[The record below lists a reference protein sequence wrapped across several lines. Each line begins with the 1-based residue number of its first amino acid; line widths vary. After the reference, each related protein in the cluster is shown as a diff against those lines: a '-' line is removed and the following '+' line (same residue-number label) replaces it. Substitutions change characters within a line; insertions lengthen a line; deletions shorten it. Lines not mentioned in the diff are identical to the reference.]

1 MSFIEKLENEL
12 NVSTTENGALG
23 YKTTKSALVDF
34 NFKVSSYRNRS
45 PKTIIR
51 EFKEVWGENKEL
63 AYKYLFFARDIREGL
78 GERRLFRTILPTIEK
93 YLDENVFD
101 LIMEF
106 GRADDMFA
114 LKGTSLEDKM
124 VKYIQN
130 TLIQDTINSN
140 ECESVSLLAKWLPSP
155 TTSSKETRELAKW
168 LYKKMGLTEKE
179 YRKILSG
186 LRKYLDVTEKK
197 MCAKQWGEIDYS
209 KVSSQANL
217 RYNNAFLRND
227 EERRRNYLSDLEK
240 GKTKINS
247 STLFPHDIVYKY
259 RSGSNYDIAF
269 EEMWKALPDYVKGNS
284 NTLAV
289 RDGSGSMT
297 WNGVGRS
304 GAKPIDV
311 ATALSIYFSERAEGQ
326 FKNKFITFS
335 SRPELVDLS
344 RLNSLKDKIVKCSR
358 YNDCSNTDIAKTF
371 DLVLDVAV
379 NNKLKQEEI
388 PNLLI
393 ISDMEFNGA
402 FCGNETKLFDGIAK
416 KWKSYGYEMPRLIFW
431 NICSRTDTIPLTQN
445 KNGVVLISGFSPA
458 IVNMVLSEKLNPY
471 DALVEQLN
479 KERYAKVVLKEE
491 DK

>member
-1 MSFIEKLENEL
+1 
-12 NVSTTENGALG
+12 
-23 YKTTKSALVDF
+23 
-34 NFKVSSYRNRS
+34 
-45 PKTIIR
+45 
-51 EFKEVWGENKEL
+51 
-63 AYKYLFFARDIREGL
+63 
-78 GERRLFRTILPTIEK
+78 
-93 YLDENVFD
+93 
-101 LIMEF
+101 
-106 GRADDMFA
+106 
-114 LKGTSLEDKM
+114 
-124 VKYIQN
+124 
-130 TLIQDTINSN
+130 
-140 ECESVSLLAKWLPSP
+140 
-155 TTSSKETRELAKW
+155 
-168 LYKKMGLTEKE
+168 MGLTEKE

-197 MCAKQWGEIDYS
+197 MCEKQWGEIDYS

-227 EERRRNYLSDLEK
+227 EERRRNYLSDLKK

-284 NTLAV
+284 NTLVV

-297 WNGVGRS
+297 WNGVGSS

-344 RLNSLKDKIVKCSR
+344 RLSSLKDKIVKCSR

-393 ISDMEFNGA
+393 ISDMEFDGA
-402 FCGNETKLFDGIAK
+402 FYGDETKLFDGIAK

-431 NICSRTDTIPLTQN
+431 NICVWQN
-445 KNGVVLISGFSPA
+445 SIFC
-458 IVNMVLSEKLNPY
+458 
-471 DALVEQLN
+471 
-479 KERYAKVVLKEE
+479 
-491 DK
+491 